1 MARYEVRK
9 TPLIRTYK
17 HDHFVKTGSGQSQV
31 KETQNRDAFVAGLQT
46 FSQLVKF
53 NVSSATYTVFGT
65 HVDDAPRFEF
75 RGVMADTSR
84 NFVSL
89 GELRLLCD
97 TMEAS
102 KLNALHL
109 HLTDTQ
115 SWPIE
120 IEGFPLLTQ
129 WLAYGNKKF
138 DTAAN
143 GTTSH
148 IYTMKEMGA
157 LVDYCLDRAVRVIPE
172 VDMPGHL
179 VAQHAYPS
187 YFAPQ
192 DNPHGC
198 GTNANMT
205 CERGL
210 IDVTTSHGFEF
221 IEGIWKSLIAT
232 FPGGEY
238 HLGGDEVWSVP

>member
-1 MARYEVRK
+1 
-9 TPLIRTYK
+9 
-17 HDHFVKTGSGQSQV
+17 
-31 KETQNRDAFVAGLQT
+31 
-46 FSQLVKF
+46 
-53 NVSSATYTVFGT
+53 
-65 HVDDAPRFEF
+65 
-75 RGVMADTSR
+75 
-84 NFVSL
+84 
-89 GELRLLCD
+89 
-97 TMEAS
+97 
-102 KLNALHL
+102 
-109 HLTDTQ
+109 LTDTQ